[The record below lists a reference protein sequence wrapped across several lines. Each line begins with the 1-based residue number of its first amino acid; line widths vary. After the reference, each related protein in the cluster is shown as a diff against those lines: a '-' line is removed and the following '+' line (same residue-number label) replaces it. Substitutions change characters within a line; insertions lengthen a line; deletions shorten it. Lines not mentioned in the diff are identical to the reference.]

1 MSSCCRPEGYA
12 AFFSEKSA
20 RRALERYR
28 RRGLDELSRRIV
40 EAVRARGI
48 ENATVLEIG
57 GGIGAVDVELIQ
69 SGAARATVI
78 ELSPEYEDAAAD
90 LLREHGLTD
99 RIERRVTDF
108 AADPTAPAAD
118 AVILNRVVCCYP
130 DYESLLGA
138 AADRAQRMLVFSF
151 PRHRLFVRLGFA
163 LMNLWFR
170 IRRSDFRGY
179 VHRPSKMLDVGER
192 HGLTT
197 TARKPG
203 MFWEIAAL
211 ERAV

>member
-12 AFFSEKSA
+12 AFFSKKSA
-20 RRALERYR
+20 RRALDRYR
-28 RRGLDELSRRIV
+28 RRGLDKLSQRIV
-40 EAVRARGI
+40 DTVRARGI
-48 ENATVLEIG
+48 ENATVLEVG

-69 SGAARATVI
+69 SGAAKATVI
-78 ELSPEYEDAAAD
+78 ELSPEYEDAAAE
-90 LLREHGLTD
+90 LLRDRGLGE
-99 RIERRVTDF
+99 RVERRIGDF
-108 AADPTAPAAD
+108 AADPTAPTAD

-151 PRHRLFVRLGFA
+151 PRRRLFVRVAFA
-163 LMNLWFR
+163 LMNAWLR

-179 VHRPSKMLDVGER
+179 VHPPSKMLDVGER

-197 TARKPG
+197 TARKLG
-203 MFWEIAAL
+203 VFWEIAAL